1 MPTLRLEIVTAERVV
16 YADDVDVVVLPGIEG
31 QLGILPHHA
40 PLLTALQPG
49 ELMTRKGREET
60 YIAISGGF
68 VQVLGNK
75 AIVLADAAERSEEI
89 DEQRA
94 QDAVRRAQER
104 LTDRTADM
112 NLEVALAAM
121 RRAQTRLR
129 VVQRRRTRGQA
140 GPPTPGI

>member
-1 MPTLRLEIVTAERVV
+1 
-16 YADDVDVVVLPGIEG
+16 VLGCQDFFHRYIG
-31 QLGILPHHA
+31 YMK
-40 PLLTALQPG
+40 ALQRNYRKDFKAG
-49 ELMTRKGREET
+49 EGKGREET